1 MRPSAA
7 EYKSGTVTGSG
18 AREGRMF
25 GDQAVVVQRIGVFR
39 HEASC
44 ALGEFE
50 GLEEGDST
58 LTTEEWERLVRVL

>member
-1 MRPSAA
+1 
-7 EYKSGTVTGSG
+7 
-18 AREGRMF
+18 MF
-25 GDQAVVVQRIGVFR
+25 GDQAVVVQHGGAFR

-50 GLEEGDST
+50 AWGKAIST